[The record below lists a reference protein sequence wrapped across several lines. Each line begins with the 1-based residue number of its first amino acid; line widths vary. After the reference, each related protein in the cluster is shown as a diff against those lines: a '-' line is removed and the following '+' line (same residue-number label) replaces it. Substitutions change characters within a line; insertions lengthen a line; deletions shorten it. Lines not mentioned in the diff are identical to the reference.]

1 VTNFPLINPPP
12 TSPAT
17 TRSMKGNAPKNTRPE
32 MRLRRLLRE
41 AGFGGYRLHWKA
53 AGRPDIAYPGRHVAI
68 FVNGCFWHRCPACQP
83 SIPKSNTEFWNEKFR
98 RNVERDE
105 RKRRELENQGW
116 TVLTVWECE
125 LRDEPSRVL
134 QEVVRALARPARE

>member
-1 VTNFPLINPPP
+1 
-12 TSPAT
+12 
-17 TRSMKGNAPKNTRPE
+17 M
-32 MRLRRLLRE
+32 
-41 AGFGGYRLHWKA
+41 HWKA